1 MSTLPPPPLPPP
13 LPPTA
18 PPPYLPPPPPVAST
32 KGPDPEVL
40 ASTGD
45 VVIVGIAAVLM
56 DLALHHGVPGAATT
70 AALLLVAGWQAATAT
85 PRSARVA
92 AVAAA
97 LFAGLLSLRVSP
109 WLVAP
114 NLVAAV
120 GCLGFAAVLQR
131 TGSARWAAFTDL
143 FAWPLST
150 LRELPWVPA
159 FLARPVAEPLRG
171 ERAHLRAIFQGLALA
186 TPILLVLGL
195 LLASGDAVFA
205 SLFSIE
211 VDLGGIGGHLAG
223 MAASVFVF
231 GAILLRSHTAGP
243 VQASGLARPIGPTE
257 AGVVLGAIAA
267 LYGTYV
273 VTQLVVLSGG
283 AQHILETADLTR
295 AEYARAGFFQLLW
308 AAGLTLVVLLGL
320 RSVTVRTRGP
330 ARARL
335 TTLSLSVILLTLG
348 LVISSLVRLALYNDA
363 FGLTMLR
370 LFSMVFAG
378 WVGLV
383 LVLVGADFVASGLR
397 GWLPLAV
404 AASGLLVLAAV
415 DLWNPEAFVARHNLT
430 TTTEVGVDYRY
441 LDTLT
446 TDATPAFAAFADR
459 SPVVRTLACRPDPN
473 RSIWSAN
480 HSRWNAARTRDQ
492 LGCPA
497 GS

>member
-1 MSTLPPPPLPPP
+1 ML
-13 LPPTA
+13 
-18 PPPYLPPPPPVAST
+18 V
-32 KGPDPEVL
+32 
-40 ASTGD
+40 
-45 VVIVGIAAVLM
+45 AAVLM
-56 DLALHHGVPGAATT
+56 DLALHDGVPGLATT

-85 PRSARVA
+85 QRSARMA
-92 AVAAA
+92 AVAVA
-97 LFAGLLSLRVSP
+97 LLAGLLSLRVSP

-114 NLVAAV
+114 NLVAAF

-131 TGSARWAAFTDL
+131 TGFARWAAFTDL
-143 FAWPLST
+143 FTWPLSA

-171 ERAHLRAIFQGLALA
+171 ERANLRAILQGLALA
-186 TPILLVLGL
+186 APILLVLGL

-205 SLFSIE
+205 SLFSI
-211 VDLGGIGGHLAG
+211 DLHLGSIAGHITG
-223 MAASVFVF
+223 VVTSVLVF
-231 GAILLRSHTAGP
+231 GAILLRSRTAGP
-243 VQASGLARPIGPTE
+243 VRASGLARPIGPTE

-267 LYGTYV
+267 LYGAYV
-273 VTQLVVLSGG
+273 VTQLVVLTGG

-320 RSVTVRTRGP
+320 RSVTARSRGP

-335 TTLSLSVILLTLG
+335 TALSLSVILLTLG
-348 LVISSLVRLALYNDA
+348 LVVSSLVRLGLYNEA

-370 LFSMVFAG
+370 LSSMVFAG
-378 WVGLV
+378 WIGLV
-383 LVLVGADFVASGLR
+383 LVLVGADFVASGLQ
-397 GWLPLAV
+397 GWLPVAV
-404 AASGLLVLAAV
+404 AASALLVLAAV
-415 DLWNPEAFVARHNLT
+415 NLWNPEAFVARHNLT

-446 TDATPAFAAFADR
+446 TDATPAFAAYADR
-459 SPVVRTLACRPDPN
+459 SPAVRALACRPDTD

-480 HSRWNAARTRDQ
+480 HSRWNAAHTRDQ

-497 GS
+497 GP

>member
-1 MSTLPPPPLPPP
+1 MSTLPPP

-18 PPPYLPPPPPVAST
+18 PRPVLPPPTPVAG
-32 KGPDPEVL
+32 KEGPVPDVL
-40 ASTGD
+40 ASTED
-45 VVIVGIAAVLM
+45 VAIVGVAAVLM
-56 DLALHHGVPGAATT
+56 DLALHHGIPGAATT
-70 AALLLVAGWQAATAT
+70 AALLLIAGWQVVTAT

-92 AVAAA
+92 ATAAA
-97 LFAGLLSLRVSP
+97 LFAGLLSLRFSP

-120 GCLGFAAVLQR
+120 ACLGFAAVLQR

-143 FAWPLST
+143 FAWPLSA

-159 FLARPVAEPLRG
+159 FLARRVAEPLRG
-171 ERAHLRAIFQGLALA
+171 ERAHLRAILQGLALA
-186 TPILLVLGL
+186 APLLLVLGL

-211 VDLGGIGGHLAG
+211 V
-223 MAASVFVF
+223 
-231 GAILLRSHTAGP
+231 
-243 VQASGLARPIGPTE
+243 
-257 AGVVLGAIAA
+257 VLGAIAA
-267 LYGTYV
+267 LYGAYV
-273 VTQLVVLSGG
+273 VTRLVVLSGG
-283 AQHILETADLTR
+283 ATHILETADLTR

-320 RSVTVRTRGP
+320 RSITVRTRGP

-335 TTLSLSVILLTLG
+335 TALSLSVILLTLG
-348 LVISSLVRLALYNDA
+348 LVVSSLVRLAHYNDA

-370 LFSMVFAG
+370 LSSMVFAG

-397 GWLPLAV
+397 GWLPVAV
-404 AASGLLVLAAV
+404 AASALLVLAAV
-415 DLWNPEAFVARHNLT
+415 NVGNPEAFVARHNLT

-446 TDATPAFAAFADR
+446 TDATPAFATYADR
-459 SPVVRTLACRPDPN
+459 SPVVRALACRPDPD

-497 GS
+497 GP